1 MQNQVKNKNGKTYRK
16 YGLLGYFSGVALY
29 RLRYVDLKLGGEVIR
44 SLKAQGYQLSWLL
57 YRYDT
62 YDAFEIEVQCKS
74 EKQINYIKTFS
85 VKKNIAKLQQK
96 LLMLQNE

>member
-1 MQNQVKNKNGKTYRK
+1 MQNYEKNKNGKIYRK

-57 YRYDT
+57 IKYDT
-62 YDAFEIEVQCKS
+62 YNAFEIEVQCKS
-74 EKQINYIKTFS
+74 QHQINYIKTFS

-96 LLMLQNE
+96 LLMLQQ